1 MTDMNSAYLRAI
13 QRVAELEKENE
24 SLQEEVLKL
33 QAEKTNSWV
42 QAQID
47 YDRFDG

>member
-1 MTDMNSAYLRAI
+1 MNFELEKFVGELRLLRETNAKLEKE
-13 QRVAELEKENE
+13 VAELK
-24 SLQEEVLKL
+24 SKL
-33 QAEKTNSWV
+33 PRNPWV

>member
-1 MTDMNSAYLRAI
+1 MNF
-13 QRVAELEKENE
+13 ELEKFVGE
-24 SLQEEVLKL
+24 LQQLREKVAEQEKEIAELK
-33 QAEKTNSWV
+33 EKLPIDPWV

>member
-1 MTDMNSAYLRAI
+1 MNLEVEKFVGELRLL
-13 QRVAELEKENE
+13 REEVAEQKNE
-24 SLQEEVLKL
+24 IAELKSKL
-33 QAEKTNSWV
+33 PTDPWV

>member
-1 MTDMNSAYLRAI
+1 MSDLNSAYLRAI

-24 SLQEEVLKL
+24 QLKAEVLKL
-33 QAEKTNSWV
+33 KAEKTDPWV

>member
-1 MTDMNSAYLRAI
+1 MNF
-13 QRVAELEKENE
+13 ELEKFVGELRLLRE
-24 SLQEEVLKL
+24 KVAEQEREIAELKL
-33 QAEKTNSWV
+33 KLPTDPWV

>member
-1 MTDMNSAYLRAI
+1 MNF
-13 QRVAELEKENE
+13 ELEKFVGE
-24 SLQEEVLKL
+24 LQQLREKVVAQEKEIAELK
-33 QAEKTNSWV
+33 EKLPTDPWV